1 MRLSHRIIYP
11 VLAALACLA
20 RSGPASLALPPVHH
34 PSPNHTH
41 KASHAAVLRKEFL
54 APIAIQSVPL
64 PPELAGHGAF
74 VMSMCYD
81 HNGVLFIG
89 TEEEGIYSYDR
100 RLPPQSR
107 WHHWTTADGLGDS
120 TAYCLC
126 VDNKNLVFAGSNN
139 SGCSVFNGKTWRNY
153 DQLTGPLG
161 AHVYAMAVSP
171 VTGSVFMATEAG
183 IAVYKEVADSWDY
196 ILAPMGKSLPQATS
210 LAFNKAGD
218 LILGSQTDGIFVGRA
233 ASGFKHWEHTPGPDY
248 MPRTASGAGLPTGEI
263 NCLLT
268 TKDGN
273 TIWAGTRC
281 GIAVSVDGGSHWGFR
296 RGADY
301 TDKVNG
307 LYSNRGYDATL
318 SGLELLTVDQYQN
331 FIAAPAAA
339 VKTPDASIP
348 DVSTPQAATVKA
360 SVVPTSWIALDAA
373 DDPVDQMGVH
383 ITVTGG
389 DANKS
394 QAIVDTSRTSHPA
407 SPGLYSDER
416 QGNFTYTFQN
426 LAPRQTYMLR
436 LHFAELD
443 FNGVGQ
449 RQFLV
454 TANGSPALPPMDV
467 FEKAGGEDIALS
479 QDVPVKTDGYGT
491 LTLAFTG
498 LRPEVYQPPSP
509 APAANQMLSQDYV
522 TSLAQG
528 ADGKIYIGHWQNGLE
543 AYNSATQSFEPQAQ
557 IAGNPKGQTAGFVS
571 SLLPLQHGG
580 VLVGG
585 YGNGLTY
592 SGLNDSS
599 FQQQSGGTTF
609 STLQTAELP
618 FPSAAKPPTAQK
630 LQELLT
636 ELSESGQPNMK
647 PGDGAY
653 MSSDWSTQGN
663 WIGKFGQ
670 KYTIMCAADSPLNH
684 YFINDF
690 DYSADGDLGPNRVP
704 TDSIRRWIHWL
715 RSSDA
720 RVMSD
725 PVIGTRRESE
735 FDDHGE
741 NYNMQI
747 EGPDLWITVQVP
759 AGVHRLSA
767 YFMNKDGHGG
777 ANELRDY
784 TLDLL
789 PYRTDPRASAFL
801 KPLAVGRVRQFWGG
815 VYQSFA
821 VCGPAKFYLKIAR
834 SNSFNTIVSAI
845 LLDKIYGPPTS
856 WEIKN
861 IPCAYL
867 CAPEYQAYIR
877 PLAGR
882 AAIDPDLSS
891 TLSFQLWSDLIQAS
905 GNTNWC
911 SAVVPARMLCYRA
924 LAASLTSGSTD
935 VGHAAPGP
943 PKAGPANAN
952 LTTPIAITA
961 DDLLAWWRRSLP
973 FVTQADRTA
982 YADTMTRAWKD
993 ELVLCPSLN
1002 RNDL

>member
-1 MRLSHRIIYP
+1 MRLSRRTAY
-11 VLAALACLA
+11 AALVAVTCLA
-20 RSGPASLALPPVHH
+20 CDGSVGSALPSAHH
-34 PSPNHTH
+34 PSPKHSQ
-41 KASHAAVLRKEFL
+41 KSSHAVVTAK

-64 PPELAGHGAF
+64 PPELPGHGAF
-74 VMSMCYD
+74 IMSMCTD
-81 HNGVLFIG
+81 HDGVTFFG
-89 TEEEGIYSYDR
+89 TEEEGIWAYDR

-107 WHHWTTADGLGDS
+107 WHHWTAASNGLGDD

-126 VDNKNLVFAGSNN
+126 VDRKNRVFAGTNN
-139 SGCSVFNGKTWRNY
+139 SGVNVWNGHAWKNY
-153 DQLTGPLG
+153 SQLTGPLG

-183 IAVYKEVADSWDY
+183 IAVYKEAADSWDY

-210 LAFNKAGD
+210 LTFNKSGD

-233 ASGFKHWEHTPGPDY
+233 ASGFTHWDHIPGPDY
-248 MPRTASGAGLPTGEI
+248 MPRSASGAGLPTGEI

-268 TKDGN
+268 ARDGN

-281 GIAVSVDGGSHWGFR
+281 GVAASVDGGSHWQFW

-301 TDKVNG
+301 RDKVNG
-307 LYSNRGYDATL
+307 LYSNRPYDATV
-318 SGLELLTVDQYQN
+318 SGLELMTVPQYQK
-331 FIAAPAAA
+331 FIAVPGAKINPAAA
-339 VKTPDASIP
+339 IKTTPPATNIKTDTVP
-348 DVSTPQAATVKA
+348 ST
-360 SVVPTSWIALDAA
+360 WISLDAA

-383 ITVTGG
+383 ITVLGG

-394 QAIVDTSRTSHPA
+394 QAMVDTSKAKHPA
-407 SPGLYSDER
+407 PAGLYADER

-426 LAPRQTYMLR
+426 LAPHMSYMLR

-454 TANGSPALPPMDV
+454 TANGSPALPPLDV
-467 FEKAGGEDIALS
+467 FDKSGGEDIALS
-479 QDVPVKTDGYGT
+479 QDVPVTTDAYGT
-491 LTLAFTG
+491 LTLAFSG
-498 LRPEVYQPPSP
+498 LRPEVYQPPTP
-509 APAANQMLSQDYV
+509 APSPDHMLSQDYV
-522 TSLAQG
+522 TSLAQDR
-528 ADGKIYIGHWQNGLE
+528 DGRIYIGHWQNALE
-543 AYNSATQSFEPQAQ
+543 CYDPASQTFNIE
-557 IAGNPKGQTAGFVS
+557 GQTAAPGTSTASFVS
-571 SLLPLQHGG
+571 SLLPLQGGG

-585 YGNGLTY
+585 YGNGITY
-592 SGLNDSS
+592 AGLVNTS
-599 FQQQSGGTTF
+599 FPASTVGGYFPAVRNTDT
-609 STLQTAELP
+609 P
-618 FPSAAKPPTAQK
+618 FPAPAKPPTTEK

-636 ELSESGQPNMK
+636 ELSQSGQSTMK

-715 RSSDA
+715 RTSDA

-741 NYNMQI
+741 DYNMQI

-777 ANELRDY
+777 SNELRDY

-845 LLDKIYGPPTS
+845 LLDKISGPPTHWDS
-856 WEIKN
+856 VN
-861 IPCAYL
+861 APCAYL
-867 CAPEYQAYIR
+867 SAPEYQAYIT
-877 PLAGR
+877 PPAAR
-882 AAIDPDLSS
+882 AAIDS
-891 TLSFQLWSDLIQAS
+891 TLSATLPLQLWSDLTDAS
-905 GNTNWC
+905 GNASWC

-924 LAASLTSGSTD
+924 LAASLAPGNTM
-935 VGHAAPGP
+935 VGQAAPGV
-943 PKAGPANAN
+943 PKSGPTEVSLAA
-952 LTTPIAITA
+952 PIPITGN
-961 DDLLAWWRRSLP
+961 DLLAWWRRSLP
-973 FVTQADRTA
+973 FVTPADRAA
-982 YADTMTRAWKD
+982 YTDTMTRAWKD
-993 ELVLCPSLN
+993 ELALCPSLN